1 MPYNLRGMTEYDLS
15 PELRARIDATLEADE
30 RLVLVARPDW
40 WWASPLARFFI
51 IFGAIWVSLLAV
63 MTVCMVNAPDTT
75 EQDYLFLIPFW
86 VVGIG
91 MIVGVLLSRA
101 AGKREAYLITDKRA
115 IALRSKVL
123 FWPLKPDM
131 VKAVEEHRNGYGDI
145 VLGYKSYQINNK
157 PAPDGFVGVPQVREV
172 LAALQAQIKATCAVA
187 YQPVKWQTTE
197 LTPEEKRKVART
209 FGILGVFAA
218 LFGSLFFA
226 VGLYMFIQHR
236 QLVQEGM
243 PAVARVVKIVV
254 DYDSDHGKSYFPVVQ
269 FTDAAGKSHTVQSSR
284 SNRNL
289 CKGEQLNILYRPS
302 NPQHFEIE
310 GEDATSFSCCSMAVG
325 GIIMLTGGWLFVRM
339 LRQRKRQSA
348 VKES

>member
-1 MPYNLRGMTEYDLS
+1 MDTETLT
-15 PELRARIDATLEADE
+15 PELRARIDAALETDE
-30 RLVLVARPDW
+30 HLALVVMPDW

-51 IFGAIWVSLLAV
+51 IFGAIWVSLLTV

-86 VVGIG
+86 MVGIG
-91 MIVGVLLSRA
+91 VIVGVLGCRA
-101 AGKREAYLITDKRA
+101 RGRRTVYLITDRRA
-115 IALRSKVL
+115 IVLRSKVL

-172 LAALQAQIKATCAVA
+172 LAALLAQIKATCAVA

-197 LTPEEKRKVART
+197 LTPEEKRKAART

-236 QLVQEGM
+236 QLVQEGV
-243 PAVARVVKIVV
+243 PAEARVVQIVV
-254 DYDSDHGKSYFPVVQ
+254 DYDSDHGNSYFPVVQ

-284 SNRNL
+284 SNRNIS
-289 CKGEQLNILYRPS
+289 KGEQVNILYRPS

-310 GEDATSFSCCSMAVG
+310 GEDATSFSFCFMAVG
-325 GIIMLTGGWLFVRM
+325 GIIMLAGGWVFVRM
-339 LRQRKRQSA
+339 LRHRKRQSA
-348 VKES
+348 VNAS

>member
-1 MPYNLRGMTEYDLS
+1 MDTETLT
-15 PELRARIDATLEADE
+15 PELRARIDAALETDE
-30 RLVLVARPDW
+30 HLALVVMPDW

-51 IFGAIWVSLLAV
+51 IFGAIWVSLLTV

-86 VVGIG
+86 MVGTG
-91 MIVGVLLSRA
+91 VIVGVLGCRA
-101 AGKREAYLITDKRA
+101 RGRRTVYLITDRRA
-115 IALRSKVL
+115 IVLRSKVL

-197 LTPEEKRKVART
+197 LTPEEKRKAART

-269 FTDAAGKSHTVQSSR
+269 FTDAAGKSYTVQSSR
-284 SNRNL
+284 SNRNIS
-289 CKGEQLNILYRPS
+289 KGEQVNILYRPS

-310 GEDATSFSCCSMAVG
+310 GEDATSFSFCFMAVG
-325 GIIMLTGGWLFVRM
+325 GIIMLAGGWLVVRM
-339 LRQRKRQSA
+339 LRHRKRQSA
-348 VKES
+348 VKAS

>member
-1 MPYNLRGMTEYDLS
+1 MDTDTLT
-15 PELRARIDATLEADE
+15 PELRARIDAALEDNE
-30 RLVLVARPDW
+30 HLVLVAMPNW
-40 WWASPLARFFI
+40 WWASPAVRFFL
-51 IFGAIWVSLLAV
+51 IFAAFWVSFLIIG
-63 MTVCMVNAPDTT
+63 TVGTYSAPDASM
-75 EQDYLFLIPFW
+75 QDYLFLIPFW

-91 MIVGVLLSRA
+91 LIVGLIICRSR
-101 AGKREAYLITDKRA
+101 GRRMVYLITDKRA
-115 IALRSKVL
+115 IVLRSKVL

-145 VLGYKSYQINNK
+145 VLGYKSYQMNNE

-172 LAALQAQIKATCAVA
+172 LATLQEQIKATCAVKPG
-187 YQPVKWQTTE
+187 PVKWKSTK
-197 LTPEEKRKVART
+197 LTPEEKREVART
-209 FGILGVFAA
+209 FGILGVFAT

-310 GEDATSFSCCSMAVG
+310 GEDATSFSCCFIMAVG
-325 GIIMLTGGWLFVRM
+325 GIIMLAGGWLFVRM

>member
-1 MPYNLRGMTEYDLS
+1 MDTDTLT
-15 PELRARIDATLEADE
+15 PELRARIDAALEDNE
-30 RLVLVARPDW
+30 HLVLVAMPNW
-40 WWASPLARFFI
+40 WWASPAVRFFL
-51 IFGAIWVSLLAV
+51 IFAAFWVSFLIIG
-63 MTVCMVNAPDTT
+63 TVGTYSAPDASM
-75 EQDYLFLIPFW
+75 QDYLFLIPFW

-91 MIVGVLLSRA
+91 MIVGLIICRSR
-101 AGKREAYLITDKRA
+101 GRRMVYLITDKRA
-115 IALRSKVL
+115 IVLRSKVL

-131 VKAVEEHRNGYGDI
+131 VKAVEEYRNGYGDI

-197 LTPEEKRKVART
+197 LTPEEKREAART
-209 FGILGVFAA
+209 FGILGVFAT

-254 DYDSDHGKSYFPVVQ
+254 DYDSD
-269 FTDAAGKSHTVQSSR
+269 
-284 SNRNL
+284 
-289 CKGEQLNILYRPS
+289 
-302 NPQHFEIE
+302 
-310 GEDATSFSCCSMAVG
+310 
-325 GIIMLTGGWLFVRM
+325 
-339 LRQRKRQSA
+339 
-348 VKES
+348 